1 MAVGTLFI
9 VATPI
14 GNLDDFTFRAIETL
28 KSVDFILCEDT
39 RVTQRLLHHFDIHT
53 PTISYHHH
61 SDEKKIREIV
71 ALLEEGKNLAEVSDA
86 GTPGI
91 SDPGNLLIERVTQRL
106 KDVTVV
112 PIPGASAVVS
122 ALSICGFQAEKFLFL
137 GFPPHKN
144 KRQKFFQNVAAS
156 PYTVVFYESSHRIAK
171 ALQSLK
177 EFLPPERKICVCREL
192 TKNFESVYRGTIAE
206 VCAMKIPEKGE
217 FVLVINGESV

>member
-1 MAVGTLFI
+1 MGTGKLFI

-14 GNLDDFTFRAIETL
+14 GNLDDLSFRAIETL

-39 RVTQRLLHHFDIHT
+39 RVTQKLLHHFEIKT
-53 PTISYHHH
+53 PTVSYHHH
-61 SDEKKIREIV
+61 SDEKKIREIMKMLSDGKML
-71 ALLEEGKNLAEVSDA
+71 ALVSDA

-91 SDPGNLLIERVTQRL
+91 SDPGNLLIERLLMYTPALQ
-106 KDVTVV
+106 VV

-144 KRQKFFQNVAAS
+144 KRQKFFQTVAAS
-156 PYTVVFYESSHRIAK
+156 EYTVVFYESSHRITK

-177 EFLPPERKICVCREL
+177 EFLSPERKICVCREL
-192 TKNFESVYRGTIAE
+192 TKSFESVYRGTIGE
-206 VCAMKIPEKGE
+206 VSEMNIPEKGE
-217 FVLVINGESV
+217 FVLVINGQ